1 MRLRRRVIVLSRSEL
16 VSVVKGVFARLWRR
30 SPRVSCCLLLGM
42 CVSTKKSKN
51 TPRHRGER
59 KRGPSSGNPKHRV
72 NVGVSRAG
80 GVAAVAAAAV
90 ALCVMPG
97 AGAVAAA
104 GAPVDTAD
112 ARVSVATSAGVKS
125 YDFKAGVS
133 PESLGEF
140 LESKGVDPSLVRTS
154 DSKAVDEGQ
163 VIHAGDSVRLYA
175 VEESRT
181 ESVEEVP
188 FETEVLP
195 SDDLFVGETR
205 VQQAG
210 EPGSVTKVSTVRT
223 DLSKDKSV
231 NVSAVDGAD
240 ADKSESTVS
249 STVTKAPVR
258 EIVLEGMKPR
268 ESAVDSSSVVAGAAS
283 GYTLSDEAAGNRA
296 VQLAMS
302 KLGSPYVWGEEGP
315 NAFDCSGLVWW
326 VYRDQLGYTGVPR
339 TAAQQLAY
347 GKRVSVDDLK
357 PGMLLASRT
366 HIVIYIGD
374 GKVVHAS
381 HPGVGVTV
389 DSLQWALDYGL
400 VPIAF

>member
-1 MRLRRRVIVLSRSEL
+1 MVGFSRERGPRRRARFLIVYT
-16 VSVVKGVFARLWRR
+16 KGL
-30 SPRVSCCLLLGM
+30 
-42 CVSTKKSKN
+42 CVSTKKSKSV
-51 TPRHRGER
+51 PRHRGDR
-59 KRGPSSGNPKHRV
+59 KRGPSSGSPKHRAR
-72 NVGVSRAG
+72 GFSMSRAG

-140 LESKGVDPSLVRTS
+140 LESKGVDPALVRTS

-163 VIHAGDSVRLYA
+163 VIHAGDYVRLYA

-195 SDDLFVGETR
+195 SDELFVGETR

-223 DLSKDKSV
+223 DLSKDKGV
-231 NVSAVDGAD
+231 NASATDGSD
-240 ADKSESTVS
+240 ADKVESTVS

-258 EIVLEGMKPR
+258 EIVLEGTRPR
-268 ESAVDSSSVVAGAAS
+268 ESASNTSGDDYGIAGAAS
-283 GYTLSDEAAGNRA
+283 GYTLSDEAKANEA
-296 VQLAMS
+296 VQLALS
-302 KLGSPYVWGEEGP
+302 KKGSPYVWGAKGP

-326 VYRDQLGYTGVPR
+326 VYHDQLGYTNLPR

-389 DSLQWALDYGL
+389 DSLQWALNYGL

>member
-1 MRLRRRVIVLSRSEL
+1 M
-16 VSVVKGVFARLWRR
+16 
-30 SPRVSCCLLLGM
+30 
-42 CVSTKKSKN
+42 STKKSKS
-51 TPRHRGER
+51 PRHRGER
-59 KRGPSSGNPKHRV
+59 KRGASSGNPKHRAA
-72 NVGVSRAG
+72 GSHVSSAV

-104 GAPVDTAD
+104 DAPVDTAD

-133 PESLGEF
+133 PESLGAF
-140 LESKGVDPSLVRTS
+140 LESKGVDPALVRTS

-195 SDDLFVGETR
+195 SDELFVGETR

-223 DLSKDKSV
+223 DLSKDKGV
-231 NVSAVDGAD
+231 NAAAVDGAD
-240 ADKSESTVS
+240 ADKVESTVS

-258 EIVLEGMKPR
+258 EIVLEGTRPR
-268 ESAVDSSSVVAGAAS
+268 ESAPNEAALDAGVAS

-326 VYRDQLGYTGVPR
+326 VYHDQLGYTDLPR

-347 GKRVSVDDLK
+347 GKRVSVNDLK

-389 DSLQWALDYGL
+389 DSLQWALNYGL

>member
-1 MRLRRRVIVLSRSEL
+1 M
-16 VSVVKGVFARLWRR
+16 
-30 SPRVSCCLLLGM
+30 
-42 CVSTKKSKN
+42 STKKSKS
-51 TPRHRGER
+51 PRHRGER

-97 AGAVAAA
+97 AGAVAAS

-154 DSKAVDEGQ
+154 DSKVVDEGQ

-181 ESVEEVP
+181 ESVEEIP

-240 ADKSESTVS
+240 ADKVESTVS

-258 EIVLEGMKPR
+258 EIVLEGTKPR
-268 ESAVDSSSVVAGAAS
+268 ESAVDSSAVVAGAAS
-283 GYTLSDEAAGNRA
+283 SYTLSDEAAGNRA

-326 VYRDQLGYTGVPR
+326 VYHDKLGYTDLPR

-347 GKRVSVDDLK
+347 GKRVSVADLK

>member
-42 CVSTKKSKN
+42 CVSTKKSKS
-51 TPRHRGER
+51 PRHRGER
-59 KRGPSSGNPKHRV
+59 KRGASSGNPKHRV

-181 ESVEEVP
+181 ESVEEIP

-195 SDDLFVGETR
+195 SDELFVGETR

-210 EPGSVTKVSTVRT
+210 EHGSVTRVSTVRT

-231 NVSAVDGAD
+231 NVAADAGAD
-240 ADKSESTVS
+240 ADKVESTVS

-258 EIVLEGMKPR
+258 EIVLEGTKPR
-268 ESAVDSSSVVAGAAS
+268 ESAVDSSAVVAGVVS
-283 GYTLSDEAAGNRA
+283 GYKLSDEAKANQA
-296 VQLAMS
+296 VQLALS
-302 KLGSPYVWGEEGP
+302 KKGSPYVWGAEGP

-326 VYRDQLGYTGVPR
+326 VYHDKLGYTDLPR

-347 GKRVSVDDLK
+347 GTRVSVDDLK

>member
-1 MRLRRRVIVLSRSEL
+1 M
-16 VSVVKGVFARLWRR
+16 
-30 SPRVSCCLLLGM
+30 
-42 CVSTKKSKN
+42 STKKSKS
-51 TPRHRGER
+51 PRHRGER
-59 KRGPSSGNPKHRV
+59 KRGASSGNPKHRAA
-72 NVGVSRAG
+72 GSHVSSAG

-104 GAPVDTAD
+104 DAPVDTAD

-133 PESLGEF
+133 PESLGAF
-140 LESKGVDPSLVRTS
+140 LESKGVDPALVRTS

-195 SDDLFVGETR
+195 SDELFVGETR

-223 DLSKDKSV
+223 DLSKDKGV
-231 NVSAVDGAD
+231 NAAAVDGAD
-240 ADKSESTVS
+240 ADKVESTVS

-258 EIVLEGMKPR
+258 EIVLEGTRPR
-268 ESAVDSSSVVAGAAS
+268 ESAPNEAALDAGVAS

-326 VYRDQLGYTGVPR
+326 VYHDQLGYTDLPR

-347 GKRVSVDDLK
+347 GKRVSVNDLK

-389 DSLQWALDYGL
+389 DSLQWALNYGL

>member
-1 MRLRRRVIVLSRSEL
+1 M
-16 VSVVKGVFARLWRR
+16 
-30 SPRVSCCLLLGM
+30 
-42 CVSTKKSKN
+42 STKKSKS
-51 TPRHRGER
+51 PRHRGER
-59 KRGPSSGNPKHRV
+59 KRGASSGNPKHRAA
-72 NVGVSRAG
+72 GSHVSSAV

-97 AGAVAAA
+97 AGAVSAA

-133 PESLGEF
+133 PESLGAF
-140 LESKGVDPSLVRTS
+140 LESKGVDPALVRTS

-195 SDDLFVGETR
+195 SDELFVGETR

-223 DLSKDKSV
+223 DLSKDKGV
-231 NVSAVDGAD
+231 NAAAVDGAD
-240 ADKSESTVS
+240 ADKVESTVS

-258 EIVLEGMKPR
+258 EIVLEGTRPR
-268 ESAVDSSSVVAGAAS
+268 ESAPNEAALDAGVAS

-326 VYRDQLGYTGVPR
+326 VYHDQLGYTDLPR

-347 GKRVSVDDLK
+347 GKRVSVNDLK

-389 DSLQWALDYGL
+389 DSLQWALNYGL

>member
-1 MRLRRRVIVLSRSEL
+1 M
-16 VSVVKGVFARLWRR
+16 
-30 SPRVSCCLLLGM
+30 
-42 CVSTKKSKN
+42 STKKSKS
-51 TPRHRGER
+51 PRHRGER
-59 KRGPSSGNPKHRV
+59 KRGASSGNPKHRV
-72 NVGVSRAG
+72 RGFSMSRAG

-90 ALCVMPG
+90 ALCVMPS
-97 AGAVAAA
+97 ADAVAAA

-133 PESLGEF
+133 PESLGDF
-140 LESKGVDPSLVRTS
+140 LESKGVDPALVRTS

-195 SDDLFVGETR
+195 SDELFVGETR

-223 DLSKDKSV
+223 DLSKDKGV
-231 NVSAVDGAD
+231 NASATDGSD
-240 ADKSESTVS
+240 ADKVESTVS

-258 EIVLEGMKPR
+258 EIVLEGTRPR
-268 ESAVDSSSVVAGAAS
+268 ESASDDAALDAGVVS
-283 GYTLSDEAAGNRA
+283 GYTLSDEAKANEA
-296 VQLAMS
+296 VQLALS
-302 KLGSPYVWGEEGP
+302 KKGSPYVWGAEGP

-326 VYRDQLGYTGVPR
+326 VYHNKLGYTDLPR

-347 GKRVSVDDLK
+347 GKRVSVNDLK

>member
-1 MRLRRRVIVLSRSEL
+1 M
-16 VSVVKGVFARLWRR
+16 
-30 SPRVSCCLLLGM
+30 
-42 CVSTKKSKN
+42 STKKSKS
-51 TPRHRGER
+51 PRHRGER
-59 KRGPSSGNPKHRV
+59 KRGASSGNPKHRAR
-72 NVGVSRAG
+72 GFSVSRAG

-133 PESLGEF
+133 HESLGAF
-140 LESKGVDPSLVRTS
+140 LESKGVDPALVRTS

-195 SDDLFVGETR
+195 SDELFVGETR

-223 DLSKDKSV
+223 DLSKDKGV
-231 NVSAVDGAD
+231 NAAASDGSD
-240 ADKSESTVS
+240 ADKVESTVS

-258 EIVLEGMKPR
+258 EIVLEGTKPR
-268 ESAVDSSSVVAGAAS
+268 ESASNTSGDDYGIAGAAS

-315 NAFDCSGLVWW
+315 DAFDCSGLVWW
-326 VYRDQLGYTGVPR
+326 VYHDQLGYTNLPR

-347 GKRVSVDDLK
+347 GKRVSVNDLK

>member
-1 MRLRRRVIVLSRSEL
+1 M
-16 VSVVKGVFARLWRR
+16 
-30 SPRVSCCLLLGM
+30 
-42 CVSTKKSKN
+42 STKKSKSV
-51 TPRHRGER
+51 PRHRGDR
-59 KRGPSSGNPKHRV
+59 KRGPSSGSPKHRV
-72 NVGVSRAG
+72 SGFSMSRAG

-104 GAPVDTAD
+104 DASVDTAD

-140 LESKGVDPSLVRTS
+140 LESKGVDPALVRTS

-195 SDDLFVGETR
+195 SDELFVGETR

-223 DLSKDKSV
+223 DLSKDKGV
-231 NVSAVDGAD
+231 NVAATDGAD
-240 ADKSESTVS
+240 ADKVESTVS

-258 EIVLEGMKPR
+258 EIVLEGTRPR
-268 ESAVDSSSVVAGAAS
+268 ESAPNEAALDAGVAS

-326 VYRDQLGYTGVPR
+326 VYHDQLGYTDLPR

>member
-1 MRLRRRVIVLSRSEL
+1 MRLRRRVIVLSQSEL

-42 CVSTKKSKN
+42 CVSTKKSKS
-51 TPRHRGER
+51 PRHRGER

-72 NVGVSRAG
+72 NAGVSRAG

-140 LESKGVDPSLVRTS
+140 LESKGMDPSLVRTS
-154 DSKAVDEGQ
+154 DSKVVDEGQ

-181 ESVEEVP
+181 ESVEEIP

-210 EPGSVTKVSTVRT
+210 EPGSVTRVSTVRT

-231 NVSAVDGAD
+231 NVAADAGAD
-240 ADKSESTVS
+240 ADKVESTVS
-249 STVTKAPVR
+249 STVTKAPVH
-258 EIVLEGMKPR
+258 EIVLEGTKPR
-268 ESAVDSSSVVAGAAS
+268 ESAADSSAVVAGAAYS
-283 GYTLSDEAAGNRA
+283 YTLSDEAAGNRA

-302 KLGSPYVWGEEGP
+302 KIGSPYVWGAEGP

-326 VYRDQLGYTGVPR
+326 VYHDKLGYTDLPR

>member
-1 MRLRRRVIVLSRSEL
+1 M
-16 VSVVKGVFARLWRR
+16 
-30 SPRVSCCLLLGM
+30 
-42 CVSTKKSKN
+42 STKKSKS
-51 TPRHRGER
+51 PRHRGER
-59 KRGPSSGNPKHRV
+59 KRGASSGNPKHRAR
-72 NVGVSRAG
+72 GFSVSRAG

-140 LESKGVDPSLVRTS
+140 LESKGVDPALVRTS
-154 DSKAVDEGQ
+154 DSKAVDEGR

-195 SDDLFVGETR
+195 SDELFVGETR

-210 EPGSVTKVSTVRT
+210 EPGSVTRVSTVRT
-223 DLSKDKSV
+223 DLSKDKGV
-231 NVSAVDGAD
+231 NASATDGSD
-240 ADKSESTVS
+240 ADKVESTVS

-258 EIVLEGMKPR
+258 EIVLEGTRPR
-268 ESAVDSSSVVAGAAS
+268 ESASDDAALDAGVVS
-283 GYTLSDEAAGNRA
+283 GYTLSDEAKANKA
-296 VQLAMS
+296 VQLALS
-302 KLGSPYVWGEEGP
+302 KKGSPYVWGAEGP
-315 NAFDCSGLVWW
+315 DAFDCSGLVWW
-326 VYRDQLGYTGVPR
+326 VYHDQLGYTNLPR

-347 GKRVSVDDLK
+347 GKRVSVNDLK

-389 DSLQWALDYGL
+389 DSLQWALNYGL

>member
-1 MRLRRRVIVLSRSEL
+1 M
-16 VSVVKGVFARLWRR
+16 
-30 SPRVSCCLLLGM
+30 
-42 CVSTKKSKN
+42 STKKSKS
-51 TPRHRGER
+51 PRHRGER
-59 KRGPSSGNPKHRV
+59 KRGASSGNPKHRAA
-72 NVGVSRAG
+72 GSHVSSAG

-104 GAPVDTAD
+104 DAPVDTAD

-133 PESLGEF
+133 PESLGAF
-140 LESKGVDPSLVRTS
+140 LESKGVDPALVRTS

-195 SDDLFVGETR
+195 SDELFVGETR

-258 EIVLEGMKPR
+258 EIVLEGTRPR
-268 ESAVDSSSVVAGAAS
+268 ESASNEAALDAGVAS

-326 VYRDQLGYTGVPR
+326 VYHDQLGYTDLPR

-347 GKRVSVDDLK
+347 GKRVSVNDLK

-389 DSLQWALDYGL
+389 DSLQWALNYGL

>member
-1 MRLRRRVIVLSRSEL
+1 M
-16 VSVVKGVFARLWRR
+16 
-30 SPRVSCCLLLGM
+30 
-42 CVSTKKSKN
+42 STKKSKN

-104 GAPVDTAD
+104 DAPVDTAD

-154 DSKAVDEGQ
+154 ESKAVDEGQ

-181 ESVEEVP
+181 ESVEEIP

-240 ADKSESTVS
+240 ADKVESTVS

-258 EIVLEGMKPR
+258 EIVLEGTKPR
-268 ESAVDSSSVVAGAAS
+268 ESAADSSAVVAGAAS
-283 GYTLSDEAAGNRA
+283 GYMLSDEAAGNRA

-326 VYRDQLGYTGVPR
+326 VYRDQLGYTDVPR

-347 GKRVSVDDLK
+347 GKRVSVADLK

>member
-1 MRLRRRVIVLSRSEL
+1 M
-16 VSVVKGVFARLWRR
+16 
-30 SPRVSCCLLLGM
+30 
-42 CVSTKKSKN
+42 STKKSRS
-51 TPRHRGER
+51 PRHRGER
-59 KRGPSSGNPKHRV
+59 KRGPSSGRPKHRAR
-72 NVGVSRAG
+72 GSSVSYAG
-80 GVAAVAAAAV
+80 GVAAVSAAAV

-97 AGAVAAA
+97 AGAVSAA

-112 ARVSVATSAGVKS
+112 ARVSVVTSAGVKS

-140 LESKGVDPSLVRTS
+140 LESKGVDPALVRTS

-188 FETEVLP
+188 FESEVLP

-223 DLSKDKSV
+223 DLSKDKGV
-231 NVSAVDGAD
+231 NAAASDVAD
-240 ADKSESTVS
+240 ADKVESTVS

-258 EIVLEGMKPR
+258 EIVLEGTRPR
-268 ESAVDSSSVVAGAAS
+268 VSAPNAGDGGGTGAAS

-326 VYRDQLGYTGVPR
+326 VYHDQLGYTDLPR

-389 DSLQWALDYGL
+389 DSLQWALNYGL

>member
-258 EIVLEGMKPR
+258 EIVLEGTKPR
-268 ESAVDSSSVVAGAAS
+268 ESAVDSSAVVAGAAS

-326 VYRDQLGYTGVPR
+326 VYRDQLGYTDLPR

-347 GKRVSVDDLK
+347 GKRVSVADLK